1 MRLIRGIK
9 GITPEHKGGLIAVGT
24 FDGVHLGHQAIINA
38 LKRRSSQTGKKSI
51 ILTFDIHPM
60 ATVNPAKC
68 PPLLTPA
75 EEKIRLIGALG
86 VDILVL
92 ARFDEKFANLS
103 SGKFI
108 KDILVDRME
117 AAEIFVGDNFTFGRG
132 ASGDAT
138 FLKESGSR
146 YNFRVN
152 VIPPVRMDGVT
163 ISSTRVRSLLA
174 NGKVREARLLLGR
187 SYALYGRVVHGV
199 DRGHTIGYPTANLKP
214 HYEVVPADGVYVGR
228 IRIRSKDFNGLLNI
242 GTQPTFRRDTRRFIE
257 AHVFDFDQQ
266 VYGEDVRVTF
276 LERIRDEIAFESEG
290 ALARQ
295 IEKDVARAKGMLCKM
310 VNL

>member
-1 MRLIRGIK
+1 MELIQGIK
-9 GITPEHKGGLIAVGT
+9 SITPEHKGGLVAVGT

-38 LKRRSSQTGKKSI
+38 LRRRSSQTGEKSI

-60 ATVNPAKC
+60 ATVNPAKR

-86 VDILVL
+86 VDTLVL
-92 ARFDEKFANLS
+92 ARFDERFANLTP
-103 SGKFI
+103 GKFI
-108 KDILVDRME
+108 KDILVDRLE
-117 AAEIFVGDNFTFGRG
+117 AAEVFVGDNFTFGRG
-132 ASGDAT
+132 ASGDIT

-152 VIPPVRMDGVT
+152 VIPPVRMGGAT

-174 NGKVREARLLLGR
+174 NGKVREARLFLGR

-199 DRGHTIGYPTANLKP
+199 DRGRTIGYPTANLKP

-242 GTQPTFRRDTRRFIE
+242 GTQPTFRRDARRLIE
-257 AHVFDFDQQ
+257 AHIFDFDQQ
-266 VYGEDVRVTF
+266 VYGEDIRVTF
-276 LERIRDEIAFESEG
+276 LERIRDEIAFENKE

-295 IEKDVARAKGMLCKM
+295 IEKDVARAKEILCKM